1 MVIVEWV
8 GTLPLF
14 IEILTQI
21 TLPII
26 ALVAVGWGARLRLQL
41 SVETLNKLLLN
52 VILPCFFVHYL
63 STAKIPLNEVWPTA
77 WFTVL
82 QYLALLLIGW
92 IIAGMVRIPRETRII
107 VAIAM
112 AFPNTGNFGIPVA
125 QLAFP
130 ADFLLH
136 QAVIVSLQTILI
148 VLTSVLFIMPKN
160 TDRSAWGEVAKNPMI
175 WGVII
180 GLALKAFGIQLP
192 AIVAKPVELI
202 AGAYAA
208 LALFTLGAGLAGG
221 RSHVETGAL
230 SIAVVLKLIVSPAL
244 TWGLAF
250 ALGFRGLDLE
260 FLVVAAAAPVGILFA
275 IFCLIYDFRPRL
287 VAAMVFVA
295 TVLSPLS
302 VSAWILIMRLH

>member
-1 MVIVEWV
+1 MVIIEWV
-8 GTLPLF
+8 WNLPLF

-26 ALVAVGWGARLRLQL
+26 VLVVLGWGARLRLQL

-52 VILPCFFVHYL
+52 IILPCFFVHYL
-63 STAKIPLNEVWPTA
+63 STAKIPLAEVWPTA

-82 QYLALLLIGW
+82 QYLALFLIGW
-92 IIAGMVRIPRETRII
+92 VIAGLVRVPRETRII

-130 ADFLLH
+130 ADLLLH
-136 QAVIVSLQTILI
+136 QAVIVSLQTVLI

-160 TDRSAWGEVAKNPMI
+160 SDRSAWGEVAKNPMI

-180 GLALKAFGIQLP
+180 GLALKAFGVQLP

-202 AGAYAA
+202 TGAYAA

-221 RSHVETGAL
+221 RAHVETGAL
-230 SIAVVLKLIVSPAL
+230 SIAVVLKLIVSPAV

-250 ALGFRGLDLE
+250 AFGFRGLDLE